1 MFKNILRIQVEE
13 AFPAHV
19 KGRPRL
25 LGFDDAYEDIL
36 QVVRTG
42 MQWRHLRP
50 KRVSYITVF
59 KTGVHD
65 TVMICEWLMQPIK
78 GTVGGLNPVSKL
90 ISKLS
95 FV

>member
-1 MFKNILRIQVEE
+1 MFKNILRIQVKE
-13 AFPAHV
+13 AFPVHV

-50 KRVSYITVF
+50 KRVSYITVDHSVAFGVSTMAKPSDLLRTRFPFIF
-59 KTGVHD
+59 KSLV
-65 TVMICEWLMQPIK
+65 
-78 GTVGGLNPVSKL
+78 
-90 ISKLS
+90 
-95 FV
+95 